1 MRAAQQVFFQQAYIK
16 RKIMTLQVKLVKY
29 IEQTKLMDVVQNKF
43 CRYRSE
49 MPINLETT
57 KLCVKKHL
65 NFETLAQVI
74 LALQCSRLIK

>member
-1 MRAAQQVFFQQAYIK
+1 MRAAQQVFFSASIYQEK
-16 RKIMTLQVKLVKY
+16 WLQLKLVKY
-29 IEQTKLMDVVQNKF
+29 NEQTKLMEIVQNKF

-49 MPINLETT
+49 MPQNVEIT

-74 LALQCSRLIK
+74 LALLCSRLIK